1 MNTNL
6 SPCISCTRV
15 KDPRNCE
22 NKNCQYW
29 RRWYIARWEQLRSQ
43 LRASMEQKPEPV
55 GVSISGRTYAAPHQ
69 VQAYLEQDPCN
80 KCLCPK
86 DLCRIPCNLKLN
98 WLAARKEVLF

>member
-1 MNTNL
+1 MNTNV

-15 KDPRNCE
+15 KDPRSCE

-29 RRWYIARWEQLRSQ
+29 QRWFVARWERLRSQ
-43 LRASMEQKPEPV
+43 LRTSMEQTPEPV

-69 VQAYLEQDPCN
+69 VQAYLEQNPCD

-86 DLCRIPCNLKLN
+86 DLCKIPCNLKIN
-98 WLAARKEVLF
+98 WLTARKEVLF